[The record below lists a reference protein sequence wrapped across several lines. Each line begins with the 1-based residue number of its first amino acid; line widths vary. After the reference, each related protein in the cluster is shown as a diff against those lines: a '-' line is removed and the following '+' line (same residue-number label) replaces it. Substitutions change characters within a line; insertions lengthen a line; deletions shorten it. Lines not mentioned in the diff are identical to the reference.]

1 MVLTTTER
9 TNDLM
14 KIELKKNLSLLELSD
29 LVKIIE
35 EQEKDIKLV
44 DLSYDERLELLLD
57 ALVQE
62 RENRLIGRLIRNA
75 EFKYPNASLESLDH
89 DPRQIKKS
97 TIINLAAMGFISN
110 ATNLFIL
117 GPTGAGR
124 HIFPVHWVLKPAG
137 RHIGYYISECLTLCV
152 ISKTIGMISGH

>member
-14 KIELKKNLSLLELSD
+14 KIELNKNLSLLELSD

-35 EQEKDIKLV
+35 EQEKDIKLM

-62 RENRLIGRLIRNA
+62 HENRLIGRLIRNA
-75 EFKYPNASLESLDH
+75 EFN
-89 DPRQIKKS
+89 
-97 TIINLAAMGFISN
+97 
-110 ATNLFIL
+110 IL
-117 GPTGAGR
+117 M
-124 HIFPVHWVLKPAG
+124 PVWNHL
-137 RHIGYYISECLTLCV
+137 I
-152 ISKTIGMISGH
+152 MIPDR

>member
-9 TNDLM
+9 TNELM
-14 KIELKKNLSLLELSD
+14 KVELKKNLSLLELSD

-35 EQEKDIKLV
+35 EQERDIKLV

-75 EFKYPNASLESLDH
+75 GFKYPNACLESLDY
-89 DPRQIKKS
+89 DSRQIKKS
-97 TIINLAAMGFISN
+97 TIINLAIMVFVMLDVIRSTKNNVIMDMTFINMSGN
-110 ATNLFIL
+110 YI
-117 GPTGAGR
+117 G
-124 HIFPVHWVLKPAG
+124 IFPL
-137 RHIGYYISECLTLCV
+137 
-152 ISKTIGMISGH
+152 